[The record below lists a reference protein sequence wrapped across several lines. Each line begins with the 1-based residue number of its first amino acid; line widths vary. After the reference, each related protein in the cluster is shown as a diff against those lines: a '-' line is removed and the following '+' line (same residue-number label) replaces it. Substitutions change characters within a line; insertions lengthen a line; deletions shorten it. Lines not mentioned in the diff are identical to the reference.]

1 MSRTK
6 SEQGRKTGSDDGKCT
21 TAQAWI
27 AGTVPT
33 VRSLE
38 SKSEDW
44 YSANKP
50 EEAVS
55 QINQFTEVQEEQ

>member
-1 MSRTK
+1 MNRTK
-6 SEQGRKTGSDDGKCT
+6 SEQGRKSDDGKCT

-27 AGTVPT
+27 AGILPT
-33 VRSLE
+33 VHSSE

-50 EEAVS
+50 EEAVRG
-55 QINQFTEVQEEQ
+55 